1 MTGKFFSVS
10 ASSICFLY
18 NGQTYIHT
26 FKEGFDALGE
36 VGVPRYVLSFRG
48 NLNYR
53 ERKEFFE
60 SMTGQN
66 NVTMVLASFSGPT
79 QLSITQARSY
89 SLGTSVITFI
99 RQDEGDHSIIETLQ

>member
-1 MTGKFFSVS
+1 MNHFHLTSLSTAVEKKATGVDWKILFSLCILNLLPMQW
-10 ASSICFLY
+10 A
-18 NGQTYIHT
+18 NYIHT
-26 FKEGFDALGE
+26 FKEGFDALGK

-66 NVTMVLASFSGPT
+66 NVTMVLALFSGPT
-79 QLSITQARSY
+79 QLP
-89 SLGTSVITFI
+89 SLKQGAIALEQV
-99 RQDEGDHSIIETLQ
+99 

>member
-1 MTGKFFSVS
+1 MNHFHLTSLSTAVEKKATGVDWKFFSVS

-26 FKEGFDALGE
+26 FKEGFDALGK

-79 QLSITQARSY
+79 QLSITQARS
-89 SLGTSVITFI
+89 LEQV
-99 RQDEGDHSIIETLQ
+99 